1 MPPKQVE
8 AQFSVDGVQFQPN
21 GKVINSVRVQGSKG
35 IVIKVPA
42 AGWKSDAERD
52 AKIRSTKGFDELKT
66 RAAACSSEQPIDIN
80 QLPGSRSVDNVGV
93 RDLRSLGELAEP
105 LDESRSHVQPD
116 IFMHSEYSVRDD
128 YKSRNLGSRNGKV
141 RDVSYAE
148 ATQKLEEMGLQ
159 AEAWLHEVRRVVVQM
174 DLILEENPPEQ
185 AAAARA
191 LQAALIELVD
201 DAGDDDDDG
210 AEACGEC
217 EPDVES
223 NVPRP
228 TGAISIVTA

>member
-1 MPPKQVE
+1 M
-8 AQFSVDGVQFQPN
+8 
-21 GKVINSVRVQGSKG
+21 
-35 IVIKVPA
+35 IKVPA
-42 AGWKSDAERD
+42 AGWTEAQRN
-52 AKIRSTKGFDELKT
+52 AKIRSTPGFAELKSSVT
-66 RAAACSSEQPIDIN
+66 AAAGDQPAD
-80 QLPGSRSVDNVGV
+80 GESRPATQTKNAVGQREMRAVREVDAPM
-93 RDLRSLGELAEP
+93 E
-105 LDESRSHVQPD
+105 ESRSREQTKV
-116 IFMHSEYSVRDD
+116 FMHSEYSERDD
-128 YKSRNLGSRNGKV
+128 HDARRVGSRHAKV
-141 RDVSYAE
+141 RDLSYAE

-159 AEAWLHEVRRVVVQM
+159 AEAWLHEVRRVCTQM
-174 DLILEENPPEQ
+174 DLILEEIPPEQ